1 MKVHA
6 CYLSGKCVFRTDMT
20 MQSIALFKF
29 ITEHDVPAVPATRI
43 LSIVRNSPNGRVLFN
58 ELQKAFGNKNAS
70 EYMRVLREWKNAQ

>member
-1 MKVHA
+1 MIKTRKTLETWAVFSYMRKRMKT
-6 CYLSGKCVFRTDMT
+6 SFRTGQ
-20 MQSIALFKF
+20 QSS
-29 ITEHDVPAVPATRI
+29 VGI